1 MIFRKKVT
9 ENKMSVLI
17 SLQIFSETFLILR
30 KIQHGIIITVHR
42 SFHVMI
48 LVFLSHFHET

>member
-17 SLQIFSETFLILR
+17 SLQILSETFLILS
-30 KIQHGIIITVHR
+30 KIQHGIIINVHR
-42 SFHVMI
+42 SSCDDPGIFVI
-48 LVFLSHFHET
+48 FS